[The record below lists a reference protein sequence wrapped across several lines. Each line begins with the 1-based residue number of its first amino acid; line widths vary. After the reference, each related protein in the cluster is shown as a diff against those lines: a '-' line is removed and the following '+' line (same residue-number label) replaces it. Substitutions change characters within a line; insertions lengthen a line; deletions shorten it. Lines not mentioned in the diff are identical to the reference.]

1 MPAILY
7 LESLSPI
14 SHLRFIQSSLGPIF
28 ALVVALF
35 QGSSCSFL
43 ELGLDQRT
51 SLGLREELAMSSFL
65 PEGFP
70 SALCKMILLFLK
82 LLLLRASLSFATS
95 IKVLLLLFSRAG
107 LIICITKK

>member
-1 MPAILY
+1 MPALLE

-43 ELGLDQRT
+43 VLGLDQGT

-82 LLLLRASLSFATS
+82 LLRRASLSFATS
-95 IKVLLLLFSRAG
+95 IKVLLQLFSRAG
-107 LIICITKK
+107 LIICITKKK